1 MVVYHVWFGR
11 VSGGV
16 DVFLMI
22 SAFFLTHSF
31 AQRMRRGE
39 PLQPWSFW
47 VRKFRRL
54 LPAAAVTI
62 FGVLV
67 VTGHTVPAVDW
78 PAIWRQA
85 WASLGYVQNWELA
98 FRSID
103 YYARETV
110 LPSPLQHFWSLS
122 VQGQVFVLWPL
133 LFLLAA
139 LIVRRARVSVT
150 SVLLVMFGAVFVCS
164 LVFSISETATN
175 QQFAYFDTRTRLWE
189 FALGSLVAVV
199 LPFFRAPAV
208 LRAILGWA
216 GLVGIVLCGAV
227 LDVQS
232 GFPGFLAL
240 WPTLCTAAIILAGH
254 HAARGAPT
262 ALLGSRPMVA
272 LGRDAYALYLVHWPI
287 LIFALTLQ
295 RRTEAGPL
303 TGLIVIV
310 ASLVTARLLSAL
322 VERPL
327 RRWRWADGATW
338 RSVAIIGVSLLLV
351 AGPLGV
357 WQIVRREVVASAEA
371 TLAQAQAEAAD
382 AEAAPPSAT
391 ELGGLTLV
399 DAPIV
404 PVATALDEEWVV
416 VGPTCDGRF
425 AVGDE
430 VRPGSE
436 PLVSTCRQSP
446 LVKNPTRTVLV
457 IGSSHTEQM
466 MGALIPVAQANGWQL
481 VSLLL
486 GGCSIAPDEA
496 PTRLDVGQCR
506 EWRDAA
512 MAYAVDIAPDAVMTV
527 VTTTVPGAP
536 GETLQPGIGSVVDRL
551 TGAGIEVIAVRDN
564 PRFTFDPYRCM
575 TELGRSAAQCQV
587 GADLLLAPQNP
598 AAVIAGDGVVLI
610 DLSDAICPE
619 QLCVPVIGNIAVYLD
634 TNHLTETFAR
644 ALSPVMAAQL
654 AAGGFG

>member
-208 LRAILGWA
+208 LRALVQGSAQRLDPLTACLPTQASLPGWQLRVLDGNHLPASDKRLASLRGFRGAARPGHTLVLYDPDSTLVCDIVACEDAHQSERVGAATLIESALAQQGWIADRHFCTEALLRGLSQRQARPGQASFIVREQTRTQTTGTQGVCGRRPCSVACGYRSGYQGWA
-216 GLVGIVLCGAV
+216 GN
-227 LDVQS
+227 
-232 GFPGFLAL
+232 
-240 WPTLCTAAIILAGH
+240 ILKG
-254 HAARGAPT
+254 
-262 ALLGSRPMVA
+262 
-272 LGRDAYALYLVHWPI
+272 
-287 LIFALTLQ
+287 
-295 RRTEAGPL
+295 
-303 TGLIVIV
+303 
-310 ASLVTARLLSAL
+310 
-322 VERPL
+322 
-327 RRWRWADGATW
+327 
-338 RSVAIIGVSLLLV
+338 
-351 AGPLGV
+351 
-357 WQIVRREVVASAEA
+357 
-371 TLAQAQAEAAD
+371 
-382 AEAAPPSAT
+382 
-391 ELGGLTLV
+391 
-399 DAPIV
+399 
-404 PVATALDEEWVV
+404 
-416 VGPTCDGRF
+416 
-425 AVGDE
+425 
-430 VRPGSE
+430 
-436 PLVSTCRQSP
+436 
-446 LVKNPTRTVLV
+446 
-457 IGSSHTEQM
+457 
-466 MGALIPVAQANGWQL
+466 
-481 VSLLL
+481 
-486 GGCSIAPDEA
+486 
-496 PTRLDVGQCR
+496 
-506 EWRDAA
+506 
-512 MAYAVDIAPDAVMTV
+512 
-527 VTTTVPGAP
+527 
-536 GETLQPGIGSVVDRL
+536 
-551 TGAGIEVIAVRDN
+551 
-564 PRFTFDPYRCM
+564 
-575 TELGRSAAQCQV
+575 
-587 GADLLLAPQNP
+587 
-598 AAVIAGDGVVLI
+598 
-610 DLSDAICPE
+610 
-619 QLCVPVIGNIAVYLD
+619 
-634 TNHLTETFAR
+634 
-644 ALSPVMAAQL
+644 
-654 AAGGFG
+654 

>member
-110 LPSPLQHFWSLS
+110 LPSPLQHFGSLS

-262 ALLGSRPMVA
+262 ARE
-272 LGRDAYALYLVHWPI
+272 R
-287 LIFALTLQ
+287 
-295 RRTEAGPL
+295 AGVRGNA
-303 TGLIVIV
+303 T
-310 ASLVTARLLSAL
+310 
-322 VERPL
+322 
-327 RRWRWADGATW
+327 RWA
-338 RSVAIIGVSLLLV
+338 R
-351 AGPLGV
+351 
-357 WQIVRREVVASAEA
+357 
-371 TLAQAQAEAAD
+371 
-382 AEAAPPSAT
+382 
-391 ELGGLTLV
+391 
-399 DAPIV
+399 
-404 PVATALDEEWVV
+404 
-416 VGPTCDGRF
+416 
-425 AVGDE
+425 
-430 VRPGSE
+430 
-436 PLVSTCRQSP
+436 
-446 LVKNPTRTVLV
+446 
-457 IGSSHTEQM
+457 
-466 MGALIPVAQANGWQL
+466 
-481 VSLLL
+481 
-486 GGCSIAPDEA
+486 
-496 PTRLDVGQCR
+496 
-506 EWRDAA
+506 
-512 MAYAVDIAPDAVMTV
+512 
-527 VTTTVPGAP
+527 
-536 GETLQPGIGSVVDRL
+536 
-551 TGAGIEVIAVRDN
+551 
-564 PRFTFDPYRCM
+564 
-575 TELGRSAAQCQV
+575 
-587 GADLLLAPQNP
+587 
-598 AAVIAGDGVVLI
+598 
-610 DLSDAICPE
+610 
-619 QLCVPVIGNIAVYLD
+619 
-634 TNHLTETFAR
+634 
-644 ALSPVMAAQL
+644 
-654 AAGGFG
+654 